1 MVRDDYDY
9 IVFRILTY
17 PYGCFQRKYCFN
29 KVVFEKEI
37 SQTSRGIPEEYTIGI
52 LQGMKEEGLI
62 ENLNFVRAWGNEY
75 ILASDIDDARIT
87 PAGIRYLKENSKMEK
102 VKTTLKDAPGVVS
115 ELVRI
120 VL

>member
-37 SQTSRGIPEEYTIGI
+37 SQTRRGIPEEYTIGI

-75 ILASDIDDARIT
+75 ILT
-87 PAGIRYLKENSKMEK
+87 
-102 VKTTLKDAPGVVS
+102 
-115 ELVRI
+115 
-120 VL
+120 